1 MAIHRSRAAS
11 VGYLLR
17 MSPEQREELSR
28 VAAEHNMTVREWSMY
43 RLLGVTEL
51 EHGVPGRK
59 PKTPQSQQELP
70 MTG

>member
-28 VAAEHNMTVREWSMY
+28 VAAEHGMTVREWSMY

-51 EHGVPGRK
+51 EHGMPGRK
-59 PKTPQSQQELP
+59 PKAQSQQELP

>member
-17 MSPEQREELSR
+17 MSPEQREDLSR
-28 VAAEHNMTVREWSMY
+28 VAAEHGMTVREWSMY

-51 EHGVPGRK
+51 EHGIPGRK
-59 PKTPQSQQELP
+59 PKNPQQELP

>member
-17 MSPEQREELSR
+17 MSPEQRVELSQ
-28 VAAEHNMTVREWSMY
+28 VAAEHGMTVREWSMY

-51 EHGVPGRK
+51 EHGMPGRK
-59 PKTPQSQQELP
+59 PKTQSQQELP